1 MTSLFWA
8 GLCIAIS
15 AAIICMLAMA
25 RRFLLA
31 TCCPRLFVELVMALA
46 IFKIAVYYLF
56 PATARLVNGWKFD
69 LEIMV
74 LPREIAFV
82 YVIDLISYAVWAL
95 TLMFFAKGIHE
106 RFGVERLPVD
116 SDAATNRERIFVF
129 LVFLLFAISFKDS
142 VTTVFLP
149 GLTGEEEQGFN
160 PFGPFAVVS
169 GQVLACSVVFLGPRT
184 YGRVNWVLSIP
195 CLLMFLVFASLSG
208 VRGLIIYPL
217 LWLLFLNVTI
227 RKSIKMYVAGGILL
241 LALGFFHGYFMSLR
255 VNEGAPPAGFAERM
269 AGTGEKGDRSL
280 PDEVIWRFGEL
291 TRMSV
296 GFKRMADDDE
306 YAGFKPV
313 LSALYAPIPRQFA
326 EKPWPGSIDDDR
338 YGSGMYII
346 HRKILDTYNM
356 SEFSTGMHAYWEFGL
371 AGVLAYSLIAGL
383 YTSFCMALFSRFGL
397 TGLALMAL
405 SFKPWGYN
413 EPKIWMAELM
423 LQIVQI
429 ILPAFV
435 LWFLAGLITKV
446 PGCLSKPFPAEA
458 CGQTSGTIRR
468 NG

>member
-1 MTSLFWA
+1 MALSV
-8 GLCIAIS
+8 
-15 AAIICMLAMA
+15 AIICILAIT
-25 RRFLLA
+25 RRFLLV
-31 TCCPRLFVELVMALA
+31 TCCRRLFVELVMALA
-46 IFKIAVYYLF
+46 VFKIAAYYLF

-74 LPREIAFV
+74 LPYEIAFV

-95 TLMFFAKGIHE
+95 TLMFFANGIHE
-106 RFGVERLPVD
+106 RIGVEGPAGD

-129 LVFLLFAISFKDS
+129 LIFLLFAISFKDS
-142 VTTVFLP
+142 VATVFFP
-149 GLTGEEEQGFN
+149 GLAGEEEQGFN

-169 GQVLACSVVFLGPRT
+169 GQVLACSVAFLGSRA

-217 LWLLFLNVTI
+217 LWLLFLSVTV
-227 RKSIKMYVAGGILL
+227 RKSIKMYAAGGILL
-241 LALGFFHGYFMSLR
+241 LALGLFHGYFMSLR
-255 VNEGAPPAGFAERM
+255 VNEGAPPAGLAERI
-269 AGTGEKGDRSL
+269 AGREEKGDRSL

-296 GFKRMADDDE
+296 GFKRMADDGE
-306 YAGFKPV
+306 HAGFKPV
-313 LSALYAPIPRQFA
+313 LSALYAPVPRQFLP

-423 LQIVQI
+423 LQLVQI
-429 ILPAFV
+429 ILPALV
-435 LWFLAGLITKV
+435 LWFLAGLPAKV
-446 PGCLSKPFPAEA
+446 PGCLSTLLPAEA
-458 CGQTSGTIRR
+458 RGQTSGTIRR